1 MNQVIRSTLHHIKLK
16 SQNFLQRIDFDII
29 QDEEKLV
36 LNSDQGR
43 LWFPS
48 AILALSLVSI
58 NIIILHILIQSALK
72 MREQLLK
79 FSVSQTSHGKKK
91 LGVLFDLIVGKRH
104 LIIRLEEKNRVIH
117 RVLNKRITLRGRK
130 FHYFLIYRLIH

>member
-1 MNQVIRSTLHHIKLK
+1 MVQRLLSYPTQYMNPLMRSTLHHIKLK

-29 QDEEKLV
+29 QDEKKLV

-58 NIIILHILIQSALK
+58 NIILLHILIQSALK

-91 LGVLFDLIVGKRH
+91 LGMLFDLIVGKRH

-117 RVLNKRITLRGRK
+117 RVLNQRITLR
-130 FHYFLIYRLIH
+130 

>member
-1 MNQVIRSTLHHIKLK
+1 MVQRLLSYPTQYMNPVIRSTLHHIKLK

-58 NIIILHILIQSALK
+58 NIILLHIAPCGRTLG
-72 MREQLLK
+72 
-79 FSVSQTSHGKKK
+79 TSTFASRAGS
-91 LGVLFDLIVGKRH
+91 LCG
-104 LIIRLEEKNRVIH
+104 
-117 RVLNKRITLRGRK
+117 
-130 FHYFLIYRLIH
+130 

>member
-1 MNQVIRSTLHHIKLK
+1 MVQRLLSYPTQYMNPLMRSTLHHIKLK

-29 QDEEKLV
+29 QDEKKLV

-58 NIIILHILIQSALK
+58 NIIILDILIQSALK

-91 LGVLFDLIVGKRH
+91 LGALFDLIVGKCH
-104 LIIRLEEKNRVIH
+104 LIRLEEKNSVIH
-117 RVLNKRITLRGRK
+117 RVLNKRITLR
-130 FHYFLIYRLIH
+130 

>member
-1 MNQVIRSTLHHIKLK
+1 MAISESLLQCPLHHIKLK
-16 SQNFLQRIDFDII
+16 SQNFLQRIDFDKI

-58 NIIILHILIQSALK
+58 NIIILDILIQSALK

-79 FSVSQTSHGKKK
+79 FSVVQTSHGKKK
-91 LGVLFDLIVGKRH
+91 LGTLFELTVGKRH
-104 LIIRLEEKNRVIH
+104 LIRLEEKNSVIH
-117 RVLNKRITLRGRK
+117 RVLNKRITLR
-130 FHYFLIYRLIH
+130 

>member
-1 MNQVIRSTLHHIKLK
+1 MVQRLLSYPTQYMNPLMHSTLHHIKLK

-58 NIIILHILIQSALK
+58 NIILLHILIQSALK

-91 LGVLFDLIVGKRH
+91 LGMLFPALS
-104 LIIRLEEKNRVIH
+104 NP
-117 RVLNKRITLRGRK
+117 TWAK
-130 FHYFLIYRLIH
+130 FDKVDRPLPRTS